1 MNFFWVILI
10 VFIIFLALFTIFLF
24 KYKKDYNLAIFNEE
38 ADISIF
44 YKYLKNKNKK
54 LYITKK
60 ILKIAANII
69 FAAIFVIVIIFFIL
83 NYLNITPYKILVVAT
98 DSMSYKNEE
107 NTYLFNNDLN
117 NQFSSNDIVIVKRV
131 NDITDLKLYDI
142 ISYTNNKG
150 INIIHRIIDI
160 NDEFIVT
167 RGDANN
173 ISDDVITFNQ
183 VIGVYNN
190 FRIPKL
196 GLIVFYLQ
204 SYYGILCV
212 FAIYYLLIM
221 YSYVSNRIKKE
232 EENRLIAIKAMVNS
246 LNKYTLIGKQG
257 KIEVENNNFCL
268 IKEKNPNIKTHIG
281 GIE

>member
-1 MNFFWVILI
+1 M
-10 VFIIFLALFTIFLF
+10 
-24 KYKKDYNLAIFNEE
+24 
-38 ADISIF
+38 
-44 YKYLKNKNKK
+44 
-54 LYITKK
+54 
-60 ILKIAANII
+60 
-69 FAAIFVIVIIFFIL
+69 IIFFIL

-107 NTYLFNNDLN
+107 NTYLFTNDLN

-204 SYYGILCV
+204 SYYGMLCV

-232 EENRLIAIKAMVNS
+232 EENRLIAIKAMVNN

-268 IKEKNPNIKTHIG
+268 IKEKNQTIKTHIG

>member
-24 KYKKDYNLAIFNEE
+24 KHKKDYNLAIFNEE

-232 EENRLIAIKAMVNS
+232 EENRLIAIKAMVNN

-268 IKEKNPNIKTHIG
+268 IKEKNQTIKTHIG

>member
-24 KYKKDYNLAIFNEE
+24 KHKKDYNLAIFNEE

-107 NTYLFNNDLN
+107 NTYLFTNDLN

-204 SYYGILCV
+204 SYYGMLCV

-232 EENRLIAIKAMVNS
+232 EENRLIAIKAMVNN

-268 IKEKNPNIKTHIG
+268 IKEKNQTIKTHIG

>member
-1 MNFFWVILI
+1 MQKFMIS
-10 VFIIFLALFTIFLF
+10 
-24 KYKKDYNLAIFNEE
+24 E
-38 ADISIF
+38 ADFTNRTLSPDLIYQCVKVLR
-44 YKYLKNKNKK
+44 YK
-54 LYITKK
+54 
-60 ILKIAANII
+60 
-69 FAAIFVIVIIFFIL
+69 
-83 NYLNITPYKILVVAT
+83 
-98 DSMSYKNEE
+98 
-107 NTYLFNNDLN
+107 
-117 NQFSSNDIVIVKRV
+117 
-131 NDITDLKLYDI
+131 
-142 ISYTNNKG
+142 
-150 INIIHRIIDI
+150 I

-232 EENRLIAIKAMVNS
+232 EENRLIAIKAMVNN